1 MSLTHQIARRI
12 FPKEQSELGKHARDV
27 QTVFDKIPVQEH
39 RVIVQP
45 YTEPMTIGG
54 LSEEPFCIELV
65 RVADTSNANTV
76 VTASTSLVHFTW
88 LPSKGGAVIDKIS
101 GMTVAT
107 APRPKLRF
115 YFRITYKME

>member
-12 FPKEQSELGKHARDV
+12 FPKDQDELGKHARDV
-27 QTVFDKIPVQEH
+27 QSVFDKIPVQEH
-39 RVIVQP
+39 RVVDTP
-45 YTEPMTIGG
+45 YMEPMTIGN
-54 LSEEPFCIELV
+54 LTEEPFSIELV
-65 RVADTSNANTV
+65 RVVDTSNAHTIV
-76 VTASTSLVHFTW
+76 SASTSLVHFTW

-107 APRPKLRF
+107 SPRPKLRF